1 VAPVVKPLGALAL
14 LLTALAIP
22 ILGVRPQVLRL
33 KPNQSI
39 DAADAQLKAQGWQP
53 AGDPGLQPFER
64 ELSGNRLTSLS
75 GCSGT
80 GAGFCRYDYRRG
92 RQRLEVI
99 TVAGPDGSGL
109 VQRWSETPNLAR

>member
-1 VAPVVKPLGALAL
+1 MARPLGVLVL

-22 ILGVRPQVLRL
+22 MRVVQPQVLQLRA
-33 KPNQSI
+33 NQSI
-39 DAADAQLKAQGWQP
+39 DSADAQLKAQGWRP
-53 AGDPGLQPFER
+53 AGAPGLQPFER
-64 ELSGNRLTSLS
+64 ELAGNRLTSLS

-99 TVAGPDGSGL
+99 TVVGPDGQGV
-109 VQRWSETPNLAR
+109 VQRWQQAPNLPE

>member
-1 VAPVVKPLGALAL
+1 LL
-14 LLTALAIP
+14 LLTPLALP
-22 ILGVRPQVLRL
+22 VLGVRPQGMPL
-33 KPNQSI
+33 KPNQAITS
-39 DAADAQLKAQGWQP
+39 ADQQLKAQGWRP

-64 ELSGNRLTSLS
+64 ELAGNQLASLS

-99 TVAGPDGSGL
+99 TVAGPDGTGL
-109 VQRWSETPNLAR
+109 VQRWLEAPNLPG